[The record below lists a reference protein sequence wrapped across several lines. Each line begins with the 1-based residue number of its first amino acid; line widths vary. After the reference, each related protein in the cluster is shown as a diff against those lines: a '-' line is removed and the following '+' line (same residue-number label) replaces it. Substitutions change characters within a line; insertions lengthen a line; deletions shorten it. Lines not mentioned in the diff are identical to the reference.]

1 MTSFGPHRPRRHARA
16 ACGDRSGPTA
26 SSSGPSKR
34 PSRQALSATAGR
46 STRHRCN
53 AVATMDTVT
62 LIRSAI
68 RSLLKVAGRKL
79 RKELEAVITSSD
91 DYASSSKPQ
100 IDWTIPKLRE
110 ALIDSRAKDA
120 YACLGVLHGKRL
132 DAAVTKAAELLA
144 KVTGQD
150 PHRRRRRH
158 VPHRP
163 QGRKRPGDLDS
174 RPGRPATATR
184 PRRGAS
190 MASRATWQSTP
201 TPRSSPQRS

>member
-1 MTSFGPHRPRRHARA
+1 
-16 ACGDRSGPTA
+16 
-26 SSSGPSKR
+26 
-34 PSRQALSATAGR
+34 
-46 STRHRCN
+46 
-53 AVATMDTVT
+53 MDTVT

-79 RKELEAVITSSD
+79 RKSSKAVITSSD

-100 IDWTIPKLRE
+100 IDWGRSQARE

-150 PHRRRRRH
+150 
-158 VPHRP
+158 
-163 QGRKRPGDLDS
+163 LTEATTACS
-174 RPGRPATATR
+174 ASPA
-184 PRRGAS
+184 
-190 MASRATWQSTP
+190 
-201 TPRSSPQRS
+201 RSQKTG